1 MIADRLPSQKVKEN
15 SERSP
20 GRDRLFTGRIVLLPP
35 SLIPPPVYRYPACV
49 RSRGATRVALAGI
62 RRNLVGADQ
71 IGFHPSLQD
80 SVYRGIFHILLF
92 ACFHMSDLHIMLA
105 FIFN

>member
-1 MIADRLPSQKVKEN
+1 M
-15 SERSP
+15 
-20 GRDRLFTGRIVLLPP
+20 
-35 SLIPPPVYRYPACV
+35 
-49 RSRGATRVALAGI
+49 ALAGI
-62 RRNLVGADQ
+62 KRNLVGADQ

-80 SVYRGIFHILLF
+80 SAYRGIYHILLF